1 MRLALPGQG
10 AYDRSRA
17 EPHRSVEQE
26 MSDEAFQKLEEVQD
40 AVAEALSAASRNR
53 VSIANSHALDARD
66 LLDKFIAATSG
77 RTP

>member
-1 MRLALPGQG
+1 MSYILPGQG
-10 AYDRSRA
+10 AYDRLHA
-17 EPHRSVEQE
+17 EPRRSVEQE

-53 VSIANSHALDARD
+53 VSISNSHALDARD

-77 RTP
+77 RTT

>member
-1 MRLALPGQG
+1 MSYILPGQG

-40 AVAEALSAASRNR
+40 VIADALSAASRNR
-53 VSIANSHALDARD
+53 MSMSNSYALDARD

-77 RTP
+77 RTA